1 MDFLSWWQG
10 IAVVGI
16 FGMTAWGLR
25 LALADFLLDRFGDV
39 LSDRLQRRDRQP
51 DAG

>member
-1 MDFLSWWQG
+1 MQLLSWCQG
-10 IAVVGI
+10 IAVAGI
-16 FGMTAWGLR
+16 LGIAAWALR
-25 LALADFLLDRFGDV
+25 WEFADLVLDRFGDV

>member
-1 MDFLSWWQG
+1 MYVL
-10 IAVVGI
+10 AVVGI
-16 FGMTAWGLR
+16 LGMAAWALR
-25 LALADFLLDRFGDV
+25 WEFADFFLDRFGDV